1 MTEIVA
7 PTAIQKP
14 VGFLEPQSFDEAW
27 KVSDLLANSSFVP
40 NTFKGKPQDVMAA
53 IALGKE
59 LGFPTMQSLQNIA
72 VINGR
77 PTIWGDLFRALILSR
92 PDLLKFDETFH
103 EETQTANCHI
113 RRRMKNGIEM
123 SFYGSFSAE
132 DARNAGLLGKDNYK
146 KHLRRMLKHRALGFC
161 GRDAYADALKGIG
174 LAEEQQDYSDG
185 QIKDVTPQEAEVK
198 SRLEQIVEQK
208 SQPDE
213 KPQKKKQPKEKA
225 VKPPVD
231 QPPVDEPLYIPFGES
246 CDGSQPLSTLAQ
258 AFEIDILGATE
269 KQNLDEIYRVFQEN
283 TQLSE
288 SDKAYLTSIC
298 NQQAEKLNE

>member
-1 MTEIVA
+1 MNQIPSVRPQT
-7 PTAIQKP
+7 
-14 VGFLEPQSFDEAW
+14 GFLEPQSFDEAW

-40 NTFKGKPQDVMAA
+40 STFKGKPQDVMAA

-123 SFYGSFSAE
+123 SFYGSFSVE

-146 KHLRRMLKHRALGFC
+146 KHLKRMLKHRALGFC

-174 LAEEQQDYSDG
+174 LAEEQQDYSDAS
-185 QIKDVTPQEAEVK
+185 IKDITPQEVEAK
-198 SRLEQIVEQK
+198 TNLERIIEEKEQSNVEQVHETIGQGIK
-208 SQPDE
+208 QRKID
-213 KPQKKKQPKEKA
+213 KKKKEKE
-225 VKPPVD
+225 V
-231 QPPVDEPLYIPFGES
+231 EPEVEPEVNQL
-246 CDGSQPLSTLAQ
+246 SQIAQ
-258 AFEIDILGATE
+258 TFELDILSCTE
-269 KQNLDEIYRVFQEN
+269 RKNLVEVYKDFQDDS
-283 TQLSE
+283 QLTE
-288 SDKAYLTSIC
+288 YEKTHLTGIC
-298 NQQAEKLNE
+298 NTHSKSLTE